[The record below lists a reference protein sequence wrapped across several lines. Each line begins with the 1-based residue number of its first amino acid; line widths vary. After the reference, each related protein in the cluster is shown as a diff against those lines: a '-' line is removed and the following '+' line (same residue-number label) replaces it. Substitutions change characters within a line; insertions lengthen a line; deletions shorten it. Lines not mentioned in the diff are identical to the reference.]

1 MKDYV
6 REVFGDTLLS
16 LVTKKY
22 GTSLSDS
29 QKEAKVEEIITQL
42 HDENKFT
49 IEMTQS
55 LIDKKGFNDF
65 SNANVKGQS
74 VYMLVK
80 TGLFGKV
87 KTCYFITRSKD
98 TIDGA
103 YLEKV
108 YDELNRQASGEN
120 VFGSSDYANKG

>member
-6 REVFGDTLLS
+6 RDIFWDTLLS

-42 HDENKFT
+42 RDENKFT

-55 LIDKKGFNDF
+55 IIDKKGLNDF
-65 SNANVKGQS
+65 ENANIKGQS
-74 VYMLVK
+74 VYRLVK

-87 KTCYFITRSKD
+87 KTCYFITRTKD
-98 TIDGA
+98 TLDSA

-108 YDELNRQASGEN
+108 YDELNRQAAGEN
-120 VFGSSDYANKG
+120 VFDSPDYSNK